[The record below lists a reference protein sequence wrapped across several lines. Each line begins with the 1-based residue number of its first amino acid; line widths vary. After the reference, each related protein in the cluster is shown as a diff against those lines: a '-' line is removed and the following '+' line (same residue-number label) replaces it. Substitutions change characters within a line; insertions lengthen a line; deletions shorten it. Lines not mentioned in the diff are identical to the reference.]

1 MKLLLSSI
9 VLVTL
14 TVCAQSSVE
23 NESNIRVLTS
33 AKGYK
38 TLKSGK
44 SVKVQKSMKY
54 EKVGK
59 ASNSESGPSI
69 SSTYIYHIV
78 KAMLDLNEPTGS
90 SLSAI
95 EKNIKAS
102 LPSTKKWGNTTF
114 LTALKSMVTAGDL
127 LEVKDDSGRSTY
139 IYLGVGKAPSM
150 SSTYIYLIVKAI
162 LDLNEPTGSS
172 LSAIEKNVQAS
183 LPSTM
188 KWGNTTFLT
197 ALKSMVTAGDL
208 QEVKDDSGR
217 STYIYRH

>member
-1 MKLLLSSI
+1 MG
-9 VLVTL
+9 
-14 TVCAQSSVE
+14 VE
-23 NESNIRVLTS
+23 NESNTRVLKS

-69 SSTYIYHIV
+69 SSTYIY
-78 KAMLDLNEPTGS
+78 
-90 SLSAI
+90 
-95 EKNIKAS
+95 
-102 LPSTKKWGNTTF
+102 F
-114 LTALKSMVTAGDL
+114 
-127 LEVKDDSGRSTY
+127 
-139 IYLGVGKAPSM
+139 
-150 SSTYIYLIVKAI
+150 IVKAI
-162 LDLNEPTGSS
+162 FVLNEPTGSS

-197 ALKSMVTAGDL
+197 ALKSM
-208 QEVKDDSGR
+208 
-217 STYIYRH
+217 

>member
-1 MKLLLSSI
+1 M
-9 VLVTL
+9 
-14 TVCAQSSVE
+14 
-23 NESNIRVLTS
+23 
-33 AKGYK
+33 G

-114 LTALKSMVTAGDL
+114 LTALKSTVTAGDL
-127 LEVKDDSGRSTY
+127 LEGKDDSGRSTY
-139 IYLGVGKAPSM
+139 IYF
-150 SSTYIYLIVKAI
+150 IVKAI
-162 LDLNEPTGSS
+162 FVLNEPTGSS

>member
-127 LEVKDDSGRSTY
+127 
-139 IYLGVGKAPSM
+139 
-150 SSTYIYLIVKAI
+150 
-162 LDLNEPTGSS
+162 
-172 LSAIEKNVQAS
+172 
-183 LPSTM
+183 
-188 KWGNTTFLT
+188 
-197 ALKSMVTAGDL
+197 